1 MVTEEALFFGALRVD
16 RIADP
21 DGAGGHVI
29 AIHCDPT
36 GFTGVLYGIFVSHS
50 HDAAASIDDAMEAH
64 SVGTRAPKISLVVVL
79 VTTVVQAV
87 IDAFSGSAALL
98 ADTIHN
104 LSDALTAVA
113 LWIAFVLSPR
123 VATRK

>member
-1 MVTEEALFFGALRVD
+1 M
-16 RIADP
+16 
-21 DGAGGHVI
+21 
-29 AIHCDPT
+29 
-36 GFTGVLYGIFVSHS
+36 
-50 HDAAASIDDAMEAH
+50 
-64 SVGTRAPKISLVVVL
+64 GTRALKISLVVVL

-87 IDAFSGSAALL
+87 IDAFSGSVALL

-104 LSDALTAVA
+104 LFDALTAVA